1 MCGRC
6 CRNMR
11 GRTYR
16 KHKTLPYIFMF
27 TPPSLKT
34 IGLFEWELPVLE
46 LHAKKLAIPLRIKP
60 DNVIW
65 DQNSK
70 NAIVITWNLDH
81 DDCPFM
87 SDKNKCRIYDYRP
100 LVCQTYPLMAV
111 GLLQYITERHGG
123 PFEIGLADCPNCA
136 KLPFQEGTPLSCRP
150 SSLFSTL
157 FKVYGSTFL
166 GALRFDGASIIIFEH
181 LEQAVEKGIIRPA
194 IVDKNVIKAIL
205 RSAPVGLFEFL
216 QSEGV
221 IDKKDIEKEIQSIY
235 NFTIRDLK
243 KIIKGR

>member
-1 MCGRC
+1 
-6 CRNMR
+6 MR

-16 KHKTLPYIFMF
+16 KYKVSPYIFML

-34 IGLFEWELPVLE
+34 IGLFEWELPALE
-46 LHAKKLAIPLRIKP
+46 LHAKRLAISLRIKP

-70 NAIVITWNLDH
+70 NAIAITWNLDH
-81 DDCPFM
+81 DDCPFI
-87 SDKNKCRIYDYRP
+87 SDKNKCKIYDYRP

-111 GLLQYITERHGG
+111 GLLQYINERRRE
-123 PFEIGLADCPNCA
+123 PFEIGLADCPNSV
-136 KLPFQEGTPLSCRP
+136 KLPFVERTPLLFRP

-166 GALRFDGASIIIFEH
+166 GALRYDGASIIISEH
-181 LEQAVEKGIIRPA
+181 LKKAVENGIIHPA
-194 IVDKNVIKAIL
+194 VINKNAIKAIL
-205 RSAPVGLFEFL
+205 RSKPVGLFEFL
-216 QSEGV
+216 QS
-221 IDKKDIEKEIQSIY
+221 KDIISKESVEKEIQGIY
-235 NFTIRDLK
+235 NFTIKNLK